1 MLNNDLTITM
11 KTKPIKP
18 NKTNKPTEVQTMK
31 LWQRIAAL
39 AVLAIF
45 VLSILPAA
53 LAKSE
58 GKSGSSGPGSL
69 GVGVG
74 ARMEAEMEEEMAEG
88 MEGEASGGMMGEQSG
103 SSDSAGPGMPA
114 SLPGG
119 VEGVESADE
128 TTDEK
133 MKELQEK
140 MQEKMAKEMEKA
152 GEKQEKLT
160 EKMAKIQEKFAE
172 HRERFLQEKQKY
184 EEMRKEFLE
193 GKGDLAKL
201 REAAK
206 CRADTEECK
215 AKKIGLKQGM
225 TQHLANT
232 IDLIGSSLLK
242 LQAKVEASNVLS
254 EEEKQSALNRIN
266 ALEQSLT
273 AKKEEVLA
281 LGDDVSGAE
290 LKRQIKDLKKL
301 WQEVR
306 KEQRRILSSLI
317 SQRQDNIVNVY
328 GNFVEKM
335 EERIADLVEKEGVAG
350 VAVAAEQVNELR
362 SLLEAYKAKV
372 AAVEAAQEQA
382 RLAWERAREEGSPE
396 AMRAAR
402 EKQDLFKVATKEAK
416 AALRELLVKYREVK
430 APVDVAEQE
439 RQPGVEAGVPVAIQP
454 VESEPAESTGPAA
467 PAEAGVPTAMGSG
480 ASAEA
485 EVSAEASAS
494 VS

>member
-1 MLNNDLTITM
+1 
-11 KTKPIKP
+11 
-18 NKTNKPTEVQTMK
+18 MK
-31 LWQRIAAL
+31 LWQRIAAM
-39 AVLAIF
+39 AVLAVF
-45 VLSILPAA
+45 VLSVLPAA

-58 GKSGSSGPGSL
+58 GKSGSSGPGSP
-69 GVGVG
+69 GISVGT
-74 ARMEAEMEEEMAEG
+74 RMETEMEAEMEGGIAEG
-88 MEGEASGGMMGEQSG
+88 MEGEASEGMMGEQSG
-103 SSDSAGPGMPA
+103 SSDSAGPSIPS
-114 SLPGG
+114 SLPG
-119 VEGVESADE
+119 GVESADE

-140 MQEKMAKEMEKA
+140 MQKKMAKEMEKA
-152 GEKQEKLT
+152 GEKQEKLAEKMMKEQEKAA

-172 HRERFLQEKQKY
+172 HRERFLKEKEKY

-193 GKGDLAKL
+193 GKGDLSRL

-206 CRADTEECK
+206 CREDTEACK
-215 AKKIGLKQGM
+215 AKKSDLKQGM

-232 IDLIGSSLLK
+232 ISLISSSLLK

-254 EEEKQSALNRIN
+254 AEEKQSALERIN
-266 ALEQSLT
+266 ALEQRLS

-317 SQRQDNIVNVY
+317 SQRQDNIVDVY

-335 EERIADLVEKEGVAG
+335 EERIADLAEKEEVAG
-350 VAVAAEQVNELR
+350 ASAEQVNELR

-396 AMRAAR
+396 AMKAAR
-402 EKQDLFKVATKEAK
+402 EKQELFKAATKEAK

-439 RQPGVEAGVPVAIQP
+439 RQPGVEAEVPAAIQP
-454 VESEPAESTGPAA
+454 VET
-467 PAEAGVPTAMGSG
+467 EAGESPESGEASVPTAMGTG
-480 ASAEA
+480 ASTEA